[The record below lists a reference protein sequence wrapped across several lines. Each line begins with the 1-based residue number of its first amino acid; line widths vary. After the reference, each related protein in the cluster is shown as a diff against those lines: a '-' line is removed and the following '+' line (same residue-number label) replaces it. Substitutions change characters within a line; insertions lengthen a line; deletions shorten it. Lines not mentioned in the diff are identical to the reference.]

1 MAQKI
6 VRGFLARKQHR
17 PRFNGIMKINSI
29 KSNLAKT
36 KEIASQL
43 KINKDEILRQVQE
56 MEKLIEE
63 SIKKIKVNIFNL
75 WLMYLCNHFFS
86 FCGFRAMSKLIRPL

>member
-17 PRFNGIMKINSI
+17 PRYQGIMKINSM
-29 KSNLAKT
+29 KLNLAKT
-36 KEIASQL
+36 KEIANQL
-43 KINKDEILRQVQE
+43 KINKDEILQKIHE

-63 SIKKIKVNIFNL
+63 STKKIKVN
-75 WLMYLCNHFFS
+75 
-86 FCGFRAMSKLIRPL
+86 A